1 MIKHFLACR
10 DSRSYHPIK
19 TLAYD
24 HAGKQGRNK
33 HWDLYTFRR
42 GRESETY
49 GLQGNN
55 NPLNGPT
62 SKIMMRNW
70 AGVAQVEKLLLP
82 LLRRRW
88 SKRQIPSFSPGRDV
102 WCLQSRVKTFL
113 PSFENQ
119 CQNVPLPTPK
129 LHYGE
134 IFHLAIP
141 KTWEECFY
149 VTGSVHR
156 STRNLRNS
164 HC

>member
-1 MIKHFLACR
+1 MTIIKFLISSKHLDRKTILYTRHMIKHFLACR

-82 LLRRRW
+82 LLRRR
-88 SKRQIPSFSPGRDV
+88 
-102 WCLQSRVKTFL
+102 
-113 PSFENQ
+113 
-119 CQNVPLPTPK
+119 
-129 LHYGE
+129 
-134 IFHLAIP
+134 
-141 KTWEECFY
+141 
-149 VTGSVHR
+149 
-156 STRNLRNS
+156 
-164 HC
+164 